1 MTRTRAPMLAKED
14 ARVPTRSAEVR
25 WRIGPEA
32 ARDAFQTEGGA
43 ILLAIRVREQAGGGW
58 RGEAVLEAGGGEP
71 RPLLD
76 GSPQVRWARD
86 PDRGLMH
93 IDAPGFFSVTL
104 DLTGEHPALLYART
118 AMLGALGVRGG
129 RYEPADARLEP
140 GGHDRDGS

>member
-1 MTRTRAPMLAKED
+1 MTRTRAPMLTPED
-14 ARVPTRSAEVR
+14 AQAPPRSAVVR

-32 ARDAFQTEGGA
+32 ARDAFQTEGA
-43 ILLAIRVREQAGGGW
+43 VLLAIRVREQAGGGW

-71 RPLLD
+71 RPLLN
-76 GSPQVRWARD
+76 GAPQVRWASD

-93 IDAPGFFSVTL
+93 IDAPGFFSATL

-140 GGHDRDGS
+140 GGSE